1 MQHHVLIDERKHS
14 KIKQHHRQTGI
25 PINKIMESIIDSSN
39 YYKNQVSNKKRL
51 K

>member
-1 MQHHVLIDERKHS
+1 MQRHVLIDDKKHG

-25 PINKIMESIIDSSN
+25 PINKIMDTIIDSSN
-39 YYKNQVSNKKRL
+39 YYKQYCGKKRV